1 MTSPSLLTP
10 TVNWGLSDAAI
21 RFGALH
27 GIESEGVRLARE
39 AARPYAGVLAAAQ
52 AASTNAILSSPGL
65 RNILEAT
72 RAASARMIDLPV
84 MRDARRFATALAPVT
99 LWSRRR
105 LGEVVTTLIRARR
118 AAGQALSVALD
129 RAAVLKLRASAAL
142 QSLLR
147 LYVRKVRN
155 LTTKTQVRAWTYR
168 RERRTSPPGHRCA
181 SSPRLVRGPT
191 TRDSTLDPN
200 RIAGLSLNAA

>member
-1 MTSPSLLTP
+1 M
-10 TVNWGLSDAAI
+10 

-27 GIESEGVRLARE
+27 GVESEGVRLARE

-72 RAASARMIDLPV
+72 RAVSARMIDLPA
-84 MRDARRFATALAPVT
+84 MRDARRFTTALAPVT

-142 QSLLR
+142 QRLLR

-155 LTTKTQVRAWTYR
+155 LTTETQVRAWTYR
-168 RERRTSPPGHRCA
+168 RERRTSAPGHRCA

-191 TRDSTLDPN
+191 TRGSTLDPN
-200 RIAGLSLNAA
+200 RIAGLLLNAA